1 MSRSHWT
8 PDDIGDLSGQRI
20 LITGGNSGIGLEAA
34 RLLAAHGASV
44 TIACRDLTKGH
55 SAVEEIRR
63 TVPAAN
69 LELLELDLADLTVV
83 EAAAEE
89 FRSRSDHLDV
99 LVNNAGVMALPF
111 RQTVDGFELQF
122 GTNHLGH
129 FALTGRLLPAL
140 LAASAP
146 RVVTVSS
153 GMHKFGRMDFDNL
166 DASRGYKKWP
176 VYSMS
181 KLANLQFTFELH
193 RRAAAAGLPLLSVAA
208 HPGYASTNLQGA
220 GPRMA
225 GASIGPRAWSLFNA
239 VAGQSSAKGALP
251 TVYAAT
257 ASDVNGGD
265 YIGPD
270 GIGELRG
277 RPVKVSATR
286 TAKDPVQAARLWS
299 VSQDRTGVAYEG
311 LAVGG

>member
-1 MSRSHWT
+1 MSRRRWT
-8 PDDIGDLSGQRI
+8 PDDIGDLTGRRI
-20 LITGGNSGIGLEAA
+20 LITGSNSGIGLEAA
-34 RLLAAHGASV
+34 RLLAAHGAAV

-55 SAVEEIRR
+55 QAMEAIRT
-63 TVPAAN
+63 TVPDAD
-69 LELLELDLADLTVV
+69 LELLELDLADLTIVA
-83 EAAAEE
+83 AAAEE
-89 FRSRSDHLDV
+89 FRSRWERLDV
-99 LVNNAGVMALPF
+99 LINNAGVMALPF
-111 RQTVDGFELQF
+111 RQTVDGFEMQF

-129 FALTGRLLPAL
+129 FALTGQLLPAL
-140 LAASAP
+140 LAAPAP
-146 RVVTVSS
+146 RVVTLSS
-153 GMHKFGRMDFDNL
+153 GMHKFGRMNFDNL
-166 DASRGYKKWP
+166 DASRGYRKWP

-193 RRAAAAGLPLLSVAA
+193 RRATAAGLPLLAVAA

-225 GASIGPRAWSLFNA
+225 GAAIGPGAWSVFNA
-239 VAGQSSAKGALP
+239 IAGQSAARGVLP

-257 ASDVNGGD
+257 APDVKGGD

-277 RPVKVSATR
+277 NPVKVGATR
-286 TAKDPVQAARLWS
+286 AAKDPVQAARLWS
-299 VSQDRTGVAYEG
+299 VSEDLTGVVYEG